1 MAIAFIIAGVII
13 VCVVI
18 WQTFKSE
25 KQPPDM
31 LVAYTGTIKT
41 GKTLMAVKGAT
52 AAYRRQNLKH
62 KLRWLP
68 FFKFFFPEAKNP
80 AVMYSNIPIF
90 INTKS
95 VFLPWTWFKR
105 KPMKLISQPL
115 KKNHLL
121 MVDII
126 PEYAIVVID
135 EIGKFLSQWEYDNP
149 EVMEQVESLFKFFGH
164 FIAGRIFITEQTI
177 EAIVK
182 PIRARLG
189 RAYYLYGFHRWLK
202 FTPFFKVNCVPLLML
217 DADKSATTAE
227 TEVDDKFF
235 FGGLPYKWM
244 KKKTYD
250 PRCYSPLYTE
260 DAVRDIDRF
269 DGYKT
274 KYLIDLSVSESVRK
288 DYKVNKQKYKDYLYD
303 KETFR
308 TRIKFQDYLEARKA
322 ENEAAEVKR
331 RAQKA
336 FKDQTSDN

>member
-1 MAIAFIIAGVII
+1 MAIVFIIIGVVI
-13 VCVVI
+13 VCAVL
-18 WQTFKSE
+18 WQTFRAE

-41 GKTLMAVKGAT
+41 GKTMMAVKGAT

-80 AVMYSNIPIF
+80 AVLYSNIPIY

-95 VFLPWTWFKR
+95 LLLPWTWFKR

-115 KKNHLL
+115 KKEHLIML
-121 MVDII
+121 EVL
-126 PEYAIVVID
+126 PEYATVVID

-164 FIAGRIFITEQTI
+164 FVAGRIFLTEQTI

-182 PIRARLG
+182 TIRARLG
-189 RAYYLYGFHRWLK
+189 RAYYLYGFHRFLK
-202 FTPFFKVNCVPLLML
+202 ISPFFKVNCIPIIMM
-217 DADKSATTAE
+217 DADKSATVAE
-227 TEVDDKFF
+227 VEVDDKYF
-235 FGGLPYKWM
+235 FGGLPYKWQ

-260 DAVRDIDRF
+260 DAVKKIEAF

-274 KYLIDLSVSESVRK
+274 KYLIDLSVNETIRK
-288 DYKVNKQKYKDYLYD
+288 DYKLNKQKYKDYLYD
-303 KETFR
+303 KKTYR
-308 TRIKFQDYLEARKA
+308 TRIKLLDKIEADRRAK
-322 ENEAAEVKR
+322 EAAEAQR
-331 RAQKA
+331 RAKTILRET
-336 FKDQTSDN
+336 DS